1 MWKVLLVRVITALDG
16 SEGEK
21 CYPILAGVQI
31 DCRAV
36 QCEEGRWNFT
46 LMRLW
51 WHSGSERSLHKRD
64 STVTV
69 SAYLHLPHYCVFLC
83 VTCVLCVYM
92 LRALCV
98 IHLLWTS
105 KCAHMLAYTYLCLVE
120 GLLYASA
127 FMSALW
133 VLLLLAIWS
142 SVSTSSTK
150 LLAVNMAEMSLSFQR
165 SSLHREHS
173 YGRRFFPSSLEAH
186 KLMQRTTIEEY
197 KRIWT

>member
-1 MWKVLLVRVITALDG
+1 MWGRQVKPHTDEVMVAFWLRKITSQKRQHSDCFCIFAFATLLCLFM
-16 SEGEK
+16 
-21 CYPILAGVQI
+21 CY
-31 DCRAV
+31 
-36 QCEEGRWNFT
+36 
-46 LMRLW
+46 
-51 WHSGSERSLHKRD
+51 
-64 STVTV
+64 
-69 SAYLHLPHYCVFLC
+69 LC
-83 VTCVLCVYM
+83 TLCVYM